1 LDSKPRGYLCMILHA
16 HLPFVRHPE
25 HEDTLQERWLFQAMT
40 ESYIPILA
48 ALSRLSLEG
57 TPFRIT
63 FSLSPPLLEMLHDDL
78 LIGRYKRYLLNLLD
92 LCDKEVERLRNVPR
106 MSDLAV
112 MYRSRLEEIL
122 RLFLEE
128 FDEDLPAAWRRLRR
142 QGAVELMTTSA
153 THAYLPLLLH
163 EKAVAAQIK
172 VGIRCF
178 RERVGVEPDGF
189 WLPECA
195 YSPEI
200 EDPLAEAGARYF
212 ILETHGVLCA
222 YPRPTFGFHAPIKT
236 PSGLYAF
243 GRDPECSNQV
253 WSADEGYPGDG
264 AYREFHRDIGYDLPV
279 DYLGAALPD
288 GVRGPTGIK
297 YHRVTNRKSDYKD
310 IYDPEK
316 AGAKARVD
324 AGNFVFWRNKEAEYW
339 GNATGRPPVM
349 VAPYDAELF
358 GHWWYEG
365 PLWLEETLR
374 LLSRRA
380 QGVRTTTPGEYLDR
394 HGDAEVV
401 RPAPSSWGRNGYS
414 EVWLEGSSSW
424 VYRHLHA
431 CQEEMAAACVKYRER
446 GGMTR
451 RAMNQALRELLL
463 AQSSDWPFIMASGT
477 MPDYAEKRLRLHI
490 GRFRALLSQLD
501 RGEVDA
507 EFLAEIEARD
517 NIFPKIEFE
526 VFTGNSESA
535 APGLLAGGSPS
546 Q

>member
-1 LDSKPRGYLCMILHA
+1 MDSKPRGYLCMILHA

-200 EDPLAEAGARYF
+200 EDPRRSRSEILYIGDARSPVRVSPAYLWISRSDKDSFRTLCLWQRPSAATRCGA
-212 ILETHGVLCA
+212 LMKV
-222 YPRPTFGFHAPIKT
+222 T
-236 PSGLYAF
+236 P
-243 GRDPECSNQV
+243 
-253 WSADEGYPGDG
+253 
-264 AYREFHRDIGYDLPV
+264 
-279 DYLGAALPD
+279 
-288 GVRGPTGIK
+288 
-297 YHRVTNRKSDYKD
+297 
-310 IYDPEK
+310 
-316 AGAKARVD
+316 
-324 AGNFVFWRNKEAEYW
+324 
-339 GNATGRPPVM
+339 ATGPIVNSIAISAM
-349 VAPYDAELF
+349 
-358 GHWWYEG
+358 
-365 PLWLEETLR
+365 TS
-374 LLSRRA
+374 LLIISARRSPTA
-380 QGVRTTTPGEYLDR
+380 YAGRQASNTTG
-394 HGDAEVV
+394 
-401 RPAPSSWGRNGYS
+401 
-414 EVWLEGSSSW
+414 
-424 VYRHLHA
+424 
-431 CQEEMAAACVKYRER
+431 
-446 GGMTR
+446 
-451 RAMNQALRELLL
+451 
-463 AQSSDWPFIMASGT
+463 
-477 MPDYAEKRLRLHI
+477 
-490 GRFRALLSQLD
+490 
-501 RGEVDA
+501 
-507 EFLAEIEARD
+507 
-517 NIFPKIEFE
+517 
-526 VFTGNSESA
+526 
-535 APGLLAGGSPS
+535 
-546 Q
+546 